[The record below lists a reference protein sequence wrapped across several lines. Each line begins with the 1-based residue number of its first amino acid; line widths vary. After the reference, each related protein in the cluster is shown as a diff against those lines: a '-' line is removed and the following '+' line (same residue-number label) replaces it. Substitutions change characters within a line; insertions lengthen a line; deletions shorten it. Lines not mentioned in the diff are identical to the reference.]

1 MTHQR
6 YRASILLE
14 ADGSIFENAFFTVRT
29 FYNRTNG
36 AVQHN
41 SRRSCT
47 WAECSAL
54 ITMCW
59 LQGHTR
65 LLWGM
70 LIGEK

>member
-14 ADGSIFENAFFTVRT
+14 ADGSIFENAFFDVIT
-29 FYNRTNG
+29 FYIRTNG

-41 SRRSCT
+41 SREVMHLGRAQCVDHDVL
-47 WAECSAL
+47 A
-54 ITMCW
+54 
-59 LQGHTR
+59 QGHTP